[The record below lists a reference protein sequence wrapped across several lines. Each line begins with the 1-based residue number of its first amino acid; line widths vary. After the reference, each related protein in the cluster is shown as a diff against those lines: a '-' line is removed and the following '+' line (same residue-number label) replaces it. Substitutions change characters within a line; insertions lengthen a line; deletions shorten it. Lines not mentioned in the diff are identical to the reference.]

1 MIATK
6 GLFASAAF
14 SRDAKFISR
23 LIGPVSPLIDW
34 HRLHIIV
41 PPKCMLIAGA
51 EILSAVMSGMVII
64 LSDWLTKQ
72 VELGQITLF
81 LLSGTLF
88 CGHYAITLVI
98 LLPRL
103 MGTSV
108 SNLIAV
114 YRQAKGDVL
123 NVQNWALYD

>member
-1 MIATK
+1 
-6 GLFASAAF
+6 
-14 SRDAKFISR
+14 
-23 LIGPVSPLIDW
+23 
-34 HRLHIIV
+34 
-41 PPKCMLIAGA
+41 
-51 EILSAVMSGMVII
+51 MSGMVIT

-72 VELGQITLF
+72 VELDQITLF

-98 LLPRL
+98 SLPRL

-114 YRQAKGDVL
+114 YREAKGDVL
-123 NVQNWALYD
+123 NVQNWTLYD

>member
-51 EILSAVMSGMVII
+51 EILSAVMSGMVIT
-64 LSDWLTKQ
+64 LTDWLTKQ
-72 VELGQITLF
+72 VELGPIMLF
-81 LLSGTLF
+81 LLSG
-88 CGHYAITLVI
+88 I
-98 LLPRL
+98 LLCCAYATIL
-103 MGTSV
+103 LKAAHMSHVTSTC
-108 SNLIAV
+108 
-114 YRQAKGDVL
+114 
-123 NVQNWALYD
+123 